1 MVSSK
6 RPEKKS
12 DLFKS
17 KKKHAKKFSKKNKEE
32 NFKVIV
38 DLKKNNS
45 NNLKK
50 VLEETAKKSKRLREL
65 RDKRRALKGLPPLS
79 EKTAL
84 PQQTEKIWFEVDKV
98 FLPEELE
105 NKNQDEDIVT
115 KTKITKAVAIDC
127 EMVGVG
133 EDGKDSIL
141 ARVSIVNQ
149 YGEVIYDKYVVPT
162 ENVTD
167 YRTHVSGIRPEDLKK
182 QNAHPFKLVQ
192 DEVSKIIEGKTL
204 VGHALHNDL
213 QVLLLSHPKKKM
225 RDTQKC
231 KLFRQKFPFLGSL
244 ASLKNLAKVLLGIS
258 IQDGEHNSTQDAQ
271 AAMRIYTS
279 YKKEW
284 EQFLRDKK
292 SGKLKKLKEGTEIAI
307 QTIQTATNLDN
318 IKIKGNENHKKY
330 VKNKLKK
337 RLNKNRFPLK
347 K

>member
-1 MVSSK
+1 MKSSK
-6 RPEKKS
+6 KYEKKI
-12 DLFKS
+12 DLSKS
-17 KKKHAKKFSKKNKEE
+17 KKKHTKKFSKKNKKD

-50 VLEETAKKSKRLREL
+50 VIEETAKKSKRLREL
-65 RDKRRALKGLPPLS
+65 RDKRRALKGLPSLA

-98 FLPEELE
+98 FLPEILE
-105 NKNQDEDIVT
+105 NKNENEDIVT

-149 YGEVIYDKYVVPT
+149 FGEVIYDKYVLPT

-167 YRTHVSGIRPEDLKK
+167 YRTYVSGIRPEDLKK
-182 QNAHPFKLVQ
+182 QNAHPFKLIQ
-192 DEVSKIIEGKTL
+192 SEVSKIIEGKTL

-231 KLFRQKFPFLGSL
+231 KLFRQKFPSLGSL
-244 ASLKNLAKVLLGIS
+244 SSLKNLAKTLLGIS
-258 IQDGEHNSTQDAQ
+258 IQDGEHNSAQDAQ
-271 AAMRIYTS
+271 AAMRIYTT

-284 EQFLRDKK
+284 EQYLRDKK
-292 SGKLKKLKEGTEIAI
+292 SGKLTKIKEGTELGI
-307 QTIQTATNLDN
+307 QNMEIGTTLDS

-337 RLNKNRFPLK
+337 RLNKNKFSFNK
-347 K
+347 